1 MHASTE
7 PLRYDRV
14 IFDVGGTLVGFHEW
28 EPFQPFLAQAGLPA
42 TNDDTR
48 AFHRRLL
55 QAIVERRDEVQGRG
69 THDTELAAWWRQVYQ
84 QTWPDRPDLA
94 QAMYNWM
101 QAGRFDRVFS
111 DAKPALEALRELG
124 LPLAVLSNF
133 TTGLEKLLERLDL
146 RRYFDFLIVSA
157 VVGLAKPDG
166 RIFDL
171 AVDQA
176 GRPRRRLLYV
186 GDHVGDDIEGARGAG
201 LDAVLIDRRD
211 RHAEAHCPRIGS
223 LLELVPYVQ
232 VPVNPAR
239 AVILDM
245 DGVVLDSMPTH
256 LRTWQQSLAPLGID
270 LTADDLYPL
279 EGVPTERTA
288 QRLTERVL
296 GQACSTEEARRL
308 AETKRAL
315 FRQQF
320 EPKTVH
326 GIVPL
331 LYDLRDRG
339 FSLGLVT
346 GSARSVVDESLVPTG
361 LADLFDVVVTGDQV
375 SQGKPDPEP
384 YRLAAEGLGLPPADC
399 LVVENAPLGIRSA
412 TEAGM
417 QCVAL
422 ETTLPA
428 ARLARADQAFSDAQA
443 LRSWLLARWAQGQ
456 ARPAAPQRA

>member
-1 MHASTE
+1 MHASNHR
-7 PLRYDRV
+7 LRYDRV

-28 EPFQPFLAQAGLPA
+28 EPFQPFLAQVGLPA
-42 TNDDTR
+42 TDDDTR

-55 QAIVERRDEVQGRG
+55 QAIVDRRDEVQGRG
-69 THDTELAAWWRQVYQ
+69 AHDAEVAAWWRHVYQ

-94 QAMYNWM
+94 QEMYGWM

-111 DAKPALEALRELG
+111 DARPALDALAQLG
-124 LPLAVLSNF
+124 MPLAVLSNF
-133 TTGLEKLLERLDL
+133 SSGLEKLLQRLEL
-146 RRYFDFLIVSA
+146 RRYFDFVVVSA

-171 AVDQA
+171 AVKQS
-176 GRPRRRLLYV
+176 GHPRHRLLYV

-223 LLELVPYVQ
+223 LMELVPYVQ
-232 VPVNPAR
+232 VPVEPAQ

-245 DGVVLDSMPTH
+245 DGVVLDSMPIH
-256 LRTWQQSLAPLGID
+256 LRTWQQTLAPLGID
-270 LTADDLYPL
+270 LSADDLYPL
-279 EGVPTERTA
+279 EGVPTEGTA
-288 QRLTERVL
+288 QRLTERFL
-296 GQACSTEEARRL
+296 GRACSAEEARQL

-320 EPKTVH
+320 EPVTVP

-331 LYDLRDRG
+331 LYDLRGRG

-346 GSARSVVDESLVPTG
+346 GSARSVVDGSLVPTG
-361 LADLFDVVVTGDQV
+361 LADLFDVMVTGDQV
-375 SQGKPDPEP
+375 SEGKPDPEP

-399 LVVENAPLGIRSA
+399 LVVENAPPGIQSA

-417 QCVAL
+417 LCVAV

-428 ARLARADQAFSDAQA
+428 ERLAGADRVFGDAQA
-443 LRSWLLARWAQGQ
+443 LRTWLLSRWAEG
-456 ARPAAPQRA
+456 